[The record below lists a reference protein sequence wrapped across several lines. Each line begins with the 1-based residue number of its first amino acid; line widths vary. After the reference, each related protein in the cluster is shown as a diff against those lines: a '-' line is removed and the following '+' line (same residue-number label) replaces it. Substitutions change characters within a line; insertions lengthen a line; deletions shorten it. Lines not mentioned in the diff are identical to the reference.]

1 MSYPKFFNPEMETLS
16 RPQIEKLQLER
27 LHDTVQCCMN
37 SPFYKE
43 RFSHI
48 GLKPSDIKGLDD
60 IQKIPFTTK
69 QDLMI
74 LEFLELLAE
83 YNNGDPEGVKAKLDN
98 LVQEKSIVP
107 YQQYETT
114 YKNNLLKYLL
124 GLEDN
129 MIKAVCIEQNLTY
142 QQLADILGLSESSLR
157 SAASTNKISKQ
168 VEKSIEMYLKIVHLE
183 KELEKANAIKTT
195 LKLWLN

>member
-1 MSYPKFFNPEMETLS
+1 MKINHITTLPADKMNFKAFKFKDDSTYKLEFKYNGVAYEILYGDEMLGWY
-16 RPQIEKLQLER
+16 
-27 LHDTVQCCMN
+27 DTQN
-37 SPFYKE
+37 
-43 RFSHI
+43 
-48 GLKPSDIKGLDD
+48 
-60 IQKIPFTTK
+60 

-74 LEFLELLAE
+74 LEFLELLAK
-83 YNNGDPEGVKAKLDN
+83 YNNGDPEGVKVKLDS
-98 LVQEKSIVP
+98 LVEEKSIVP
-107 YQQYETT
+107 YQQYQTT